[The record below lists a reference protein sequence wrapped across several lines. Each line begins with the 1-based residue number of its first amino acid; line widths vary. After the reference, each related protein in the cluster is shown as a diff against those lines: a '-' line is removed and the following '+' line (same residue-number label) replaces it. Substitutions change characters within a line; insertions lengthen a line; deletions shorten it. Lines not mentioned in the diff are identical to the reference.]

1 MTSSS
6 LHSPFTRMKSY
17 YPESHGPI
25 WISGDKRGNSIL
37 VRVAANSLSADAQ
50 PLIGTCI
57 FCFISKG
64 SGKVISQKP
73 LTTGFLCGSSNAR
86 NLYEIE
92 EGGGRMWFF
101 SCSWLWQW
109 WGKRLLITM
118 SSCRLSELMSPGFL
132 LQQFIQGCLNSLWEN
147 MNRLLETSMKIL
159 LLHP

>member
-6 LHSPFTRMKSY
+6 LHSPFIRMKSY

-92 EGGGRMWFF
+92 EGGGRM
-101 SCSWLWQW
+101 
-109 WGKRLLITM
+109 
-118 SSCRLSELMSPGFL
+118 
-132 LQQFIQGCLNSLWEN
+132 
-147 MNRLLETSMKIL
+147 
-159 LLHP
+159 